1 MVFELAQ
8 LLQTTVDGEFRR
20 LSAMTEEAAAAKA
33 DGKWSRKQ
41 ELGHLIDSASNN
53 HLRFVRA
60 ALEPQY
66 QGPGYDQNGCV
77 ELHGYQNLPWSDL
90 VEFWRRYNLLL
101 VKLVSRIPDE
111 KLGTACRIA
120 DGPEVT
126 LGFVIEDYVRHM
138 KHHLDHIL
146 RA

>member
-66 QGPGYDQNGCV
+66 QGPIRSERMRGV
-77 ELHGYQNLPWSDL
+77 AWLSKSSL
-90 VEFWRRYNLLL
+90 VRLIGIL
-101 VKLVSRIPDE
+101 
-111 KLGTACRIA
+111 A
-120 DGPEVT
+120 T
-126 LGFVIEDYVRHM
+126 L
-138 KHHLDHIL
+138 
-146 RA
+146 